1 MMPNIL
7 LEILKSRKRSLTE
20 QLKLFQFLEIGE
32 LDYGRKKLSEAIK
45 INDGIS
51 IISEIK
57 PASPSQGEIR
67 KDMNISEVA
76 HAMEESG
83 VIGLS
88 VLTEPIYF
96 NGSFLNLYLALKGTS
111 IPCLMKDFVF
121 SDAQF
126 KIARDIGATNILL
139 INLLGN
145 LEEMYELSIVFDLE
159 PLIEIHDITEIKD
172 LMHLKEIGIIPPLIG
187 VNNRDLKTLKVDLST
202 SKLLI
207 PEVKKLYNGKV
218 SVISESGVKS
228 FDDIKFLQS
237 CGADGFLIGSSI
249 MQSNDIKKQILY
261 LRGIN

>member
-1 MMPNIL
+1 MPNIL
-7 LEILKSRKRSLTE
+7 LDILKSRKKSLTE
-20 QLKLFQFLEIGE
+20 QLKLFQFLEICDLG
-32 LDYGRKKLSEAIK
+32 YRRKKLSEAIR

-57 PASPSQGEIR
+57 LASPSRGEFR

-76 HAMEESG
+76 HLMEESG

-96 NGSFLNLYLALKGTS
+96 NGSFLNLYLAVKETS

-126 KIARDIGATNILL
+126 KIAKDIGATNILL
-139 INLLGN
+139 INKLGN
-145 LEEMYELSIVFDLE
+145 LEEMYELSVEYDLE
-159 PLIEIHDITEIKD
+159 PLIEFHDITEIKD

-187 VNNRDLKTLKVDLST
+187 VNNRDLKTLKVDLNT
-202 SKLLI
+202 SKLII
-207 PEVKKLYNGKV
+207 PEIKKLFDGKV
-218 SVISESGVKS
+218 SVISESGVNS
-228 FDDIKFLQS
+228 FEDIKYLQS

-261 LRGIN
+261 LRGID